1 MKRLRLRNLGPLSD
15 VDIDLGRVNLIVG
28 LQSSGK
34 SCVLKTACYCSWV
47 EKRIQLAQSDEEF
60 RKGTSF
66 LDILTEYHKMKDYVW
81 PDTFIEYES
90 SFMMFS
96 YDHMNQRFTFQWKSH
111 RWDFRRPK
119 ISYIPSDRN
128 LVASIPQWSKLPLEY
143 DNLLDFMNDWDN
155 ARKQS
160 KQVDNLLDLG
170 LSYRYDSLSSSDS
183 IVLPNGKPIR
193 LSDSSS
199 GVQSLV
205 PLFVYLNYLFG
216 KKSKKQSD
224 YKQTYEQKEE
234 SKRLLKLLA
243 DHLKAREDYDE
254 LTQPTSVIHID
265 GMFFFFNAVQ
275 GSKKFERMVLHY
287 LQTDHNELFLEEPE
301 DNLFPPTQCQL
312 VDWLLDKVSG
322 SRKKEM
328 LFVATHSPYVL
339 NQFIKDNPKDFKL
352 FITHSVQEEGKY
364 TVTQLPES
372 DVRDI
377 YENGVDL
384 FFNFESYL

>member
-1 MKRLRLRNLGPLSD
+1 MKRLRLRNLGPLCD
-15 VDIDLGRVNLIVG
+15 VDIDLGRVILIVG

-183 IVLPNGKPIR
+183 IVLPSGKPIR

-205 PLFVYLNYLFG
+205 PLFVHLNYLFG

-254 LTQPTSVIHID
+254 ITQPTSVIHID

-301 DNLFPPTQCQL
+301 DNLFPQTQCQL

>member
-183 IVLPNGKPIR
+183 IVLPSGKPIR

>member
-183 IVLPNGKPIR
+183 IVLPSGKPIR

-205 PLFVYLNYLFG
+205 PLLVHLNYLFG

-254 LTQPTSVIHID
+254 ITQPTSVIHID

>member
-275 GSKKFERMVLHY
+275 GSKKFERMVLRY

>member
-96 YDHMNQRFTFQWKSH
+96 YDHMTQRFTFQWKSH

-170 LSYRYDSLSSSDS
+170 LSYRYDSLSSSDT

-205 PLFVYLNYLFG
+205 PLFVHLNYLFG
-216 KKSKKQSD
+216 KKATKQNE

-254 LTQPTSVIHID
+254 ITQPMSVIHID
-265 GMFFFFNAVQ
+265 GMFFFFNAAQ
-275 GSKKFERMVLHY
+275 GSKKFERMVLRY

>member
-183 IVLPNGKPIR
+183 IVLPSGKPIR

-205 PLFVYLNYLFG
+205 PLFVHLNYLFG

-265 GMFFFFNAVQ
+265 GMFFFFKAVQ

>member
-170 LSYRYDSLSSSDS
+170 LSYRYNSLSGSDS
-183 IVLPNGKPIR
+183 IVLPSGKPIR

-205 PLFVYLNYLFG
+205 PLFVHLNYLFG

-254 LTQPTSVIHID
+254 ITQPTSVIHID

-322 SRKKEM
+322 SRRKEM

>member
-205 PLFVYLNYLFG
+205 PLFVHLNYLFG

-254 LTQPTSVIHID
+254 ITQPTSVIHID

-275 GSKKFERMVLHY
+275 GSKKFERMVLRY

>member
-96 YDHMNQRFTFQWKSH
+96 YDHMTQRFTFQWKSH

-183 IVLPNGKPIR
+183 IVLPSGKPIR

-205 PLFVYLNYLFG
+205 PLFVHLNYLFG

-254 LTQPTSVIHID
+254 ITQPTSVIHID

>member
-205 PLFVYLNYLFG
+205 PLFVHLNYLFG

-243 DHLKAREDYDE
+243 DHLKAKEDYDE
-254 LTQPTSVIHID
+254 ITQPTSVIHID

>member
-183 IVLPNGKPIR
+183 IVLPSGKPIR

-205 PLFVYLNYLFG
+205 PLFVHLNYLFG

>member
-1 MKRLRLRNLGPLSD
+1 M
-15 VDIDLGRVNLIVG
+15 
-28 LQSSGK
+28 
-34 SCVLKTACYCSWV
+34 
-47 EKRIQLAQSDEEF
+47 
-60 RKGTSF
+60 
-66 LDILTEYHKMKDYVW
+66 
-81 PDTFIEYES
+81 
-90 SFMMFS
+90 
-96 YDHMNQRFTFQWKSH
+96 
-111 RWDFRRPK
+111 
-119 ISYIPSDRN
+119 
-128 LVASIPQWSKLPLEY
+128 
-143 DNLLDFMNDWDN
+143 
-155 ARKQS
+155 
-160 KQVDNLLDLG
+160 
-170 LSYRYDSLSSSDS
+170 
-183 IVLPNGKPIR
+183 
-193 LSDSSS
+193 
-199 GVQSLV
+199 V
-205 PLFVYLNYLFG
+205 PLFVHLNYLFG

-254 LTQPTSVIHID
+254 ITQPTSVIHID

>member
-1 MKRLRLRNLGPLSD
+1 MKRLRLRNLGPLSE

-170 LSYRYDSLSSSDS
+170 LSYRYDSLSGSDS
-183 IVLPNGKPIR
+183 IVLPSGKPIR

-205 PLFVYLNYLFG
+205 PLFVHLNYLFG
-216 KKSKKQSD
+216 KEAKKQSD

-254 LTQPTSVIHID
+254 ITQPMSVIHID
-265 GMFFFFNAVQ
+265 GMFFFFNAAQ
-275 GSKKFERMVLHY
+275 GSNKFEKMVARY

-322 SRKKEM
+322 SHKKEM

>member
-155 ARKQS
+155 ARRQS

-183 IVLPNGKPIR
+183 IVLPSGKPIR

-243 DHLKAREDYDE
+243 DHLKAREDYNE
-254 LTQPTSVIHID
+254 ITQPTSVIHID

>member
-205 PLFVYLNYLFG
+205 PLFVHLNYLFG
-216 KKSKKQSD
+216 KKAKKQNE

-254 LTQPTSVIHID
+254 ITQPMSVIHID

-275 GSKKFERMVLHY
+275 GSKKFERMVLRY

>member
-183 IVLPNGKPIR
+183 IVLPSGKPIR

-254 LTQPTSVIHID
+254 ITQPTSVIHID

>member
-1 MKRLRLRNLGPLSD
+1 MKRLRLRNLGPLTD
-15 VDIDLGRVNLIVG
+15 VDINLGRVNLIVG

-81 PDTFIEYES
+81 PNTFIEYES
-90 SFMMFS
+90 SFMLFS

-170 LSYRYDSLSSSDS
+170 LSYRYDSMSGSDS

-205 PLFVYLNYLFG
+205 PLFIHLNYLFG

-254 LTQPTSVIHID
+254 ITQPTSVIHLD
-265 GMFFFFNAVQ
+265 GMFFFFNAAQ
-275 GSKKFERMVLHY
+275 DSKKFEKIVLHY